1 MNLRMIKIH
10 IMCSSLNEDTD
21 NNDDDFDNEN
31 DGNDVVDYDHYF
43 ISKIFQVPSPN
54 TCLGSPSAAET

>member
-43 ISKIFQVPSPN
+43 ISKIFQAPSPN
-54 TCLGSPSAAET
+54 TCLGSPRAGET

>member
-1 MNLRMIKIH
+1 
-10 IMCSSLNEDTD
+10 MCSSLNEDTD

-43 ISKIFQVPSPN
+43 FISKIFQAPSPN
-54 TCLGSPSAAET
+54 TCLGSPSAGET